1 MQHTEVPLVLDADA
15 LNLIAEDAE
24 ILSGCRAEKILTPHV
39 GELARLLHMT
49 IAECQ
54 RDPAGSAGRAA
65 EKYQACCVRKD
76 SVTVTAEEGR
86 EQYYINTS
94 GSSALAT
101 AGSGDV
107 LAGITGAF
115 AAKRQ
120 CEKTR
125 KNQPC
130 QNSGTG
136 GICAWK
142 GGRGCGRKKQCFLC
156 NSIRDYQRIAVN
168 LSKADQN
175 HGFPKGLRADFFEAP
190 DEICEYLRK
199 NRQY

>member
-1 MQHTEVPLVLDADA
+1 MEKLLRTWRGTTILDADA

-120 CEKTR
+120 CEKNEKKISLAKTAALAAYAHG
-125 KNQPC
+125 KAGEAAEEK
-130 QNSGTG
+130 SSASYVTASE
-136 GICAWK
+136 II
-142 GGRGCGRKKQCFLC
+142 RGLQ
-156 NSIRDYQRIAVN
+156 SI
-168 LSKADQN
+168 
-175 HGFPKGLRADFFEAP
+175 
-190 DEICEYLRK
+190 
-199 NRQY
+199 

>member
-1 MQHTEVPLVLDADA
+1 M
-15 LNLIAEDAE
+15 
-24 ILSGCRAEKILTPHV
+24 
-39 GELARLLHMT
+39 
-49 IAECQ
+49 
-54 RDPAGSAGRAA
+54 
-65 EKYQACCVRKD
+65 
-76 SVTVTAEEGR
+76 TAEEGR

-120 CEKTR
+120 CEKNEKKISLPKQR
-125 KNQPC
+125 HWRHMRMERREE
-130 QNSGTG
+130 
-136 GICAWK
+136 A
-142 GGRGCGRKKQCFLC
+142 CGRKKDKCFLC

-175 HGFPKGLRADFFEAP
+175 HGFPKGLRADFFEVP

>member
-1 MQHTEVPLVLDADA
+1 M
-15 LNLIAEDAE
+15 
-24 ILSGCRAEKILTPHV
+24 
-39 GELARLLHMT
+39 
-49 IAECQ
+49 
-54 RDPAGSAGRAA
+54 
-65 EKYQACCVRKD
+65 
-76 SVTVTAEEGR
+76 TAEEGR

-120 CEKTR
+120 CEKNEKKIIDTNIRNNQIGQETFLFNTR
-125 KNQPC
+125 LQML
-130 QNSGTG
+130 QENSE
-136 GICAWK
+136 I
-142 GGRGCGRKKQCFLC
+142 KKQCFLC

-175 HGFPKGLRADFFEAP
+175 HGFPKGLRADFFEVP